1 MRRFNLGSAVLA
13 GVVGTIVITIAL
25 FATGTNIVAMLG
37 GMLTGGSGPGA
48 LAVGTVVHFTIGI
61 VFALIFALVIEP
73 LMQAPK
79 LLEGLGLGF
88 VAFALAMA
96 TMPLMAAMVGP
107 SDGPAASGNP
117 CAAAANPCAA
127 AANPCAAATP
137 QAANPCA
144 GSGNPCA
151 ANPCAAKTNPCA
163 AAANPCSPQAK
174 PCAGGSAAG
183 AQAPTA
189 PLVSLVNHLIFGAV
203 VGLV

>member
-37 GMLTGGSGPGA
+37 GMLTGGSGPAA
-48 LAVGTVVHFTIGI
+48 LVVGTVVHFTIGI

-73 LMQAPK
+73 LMQGPK

-88 VAFALAMA
+88 VAFALAMVA
-96 TMPLMAAMVGP
+96 MPLMAAVMAP
-107 SDGPAASGNP
+107 SGGQAASGNP
-117 CAAAANPCAA
+117 CAV
-127 AANPCAAATP
+127 
-137 QAANPCA
+137 AANPCA

-163 AAANPCSPQAK
+163 AAANPCAPQAN
-174 PCAGGSAAG
+174 PCAGGSTAG
-183 AQAPTA
+183 APAPTA

-203 VGLV
+203 VGLVYRPRTAA